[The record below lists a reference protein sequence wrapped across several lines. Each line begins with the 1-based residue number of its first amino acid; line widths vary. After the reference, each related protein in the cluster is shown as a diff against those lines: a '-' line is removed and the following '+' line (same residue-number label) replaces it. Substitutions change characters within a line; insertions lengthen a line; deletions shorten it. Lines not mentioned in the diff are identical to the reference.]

1 MFKSIILQ
9 IFIVL
14 FVICNCEEYNS
25 EANLLKS
32 EHEEILNSEN
42 QDKNISLNVV
52 HAADLNINVTS
63 NGTAQ
68 NAEEI
73 INKTRK
79 FVKCLSEM
87 GTSTVQLTNDTE
99 LIKLLQADPKVTDRD
114 VPGLCVVVLFY
125 SKYCP
130 FSSMAAPHYNA
141 LPRAFPDIKIV
152 AINAMM
158 YHLFNTQNGIVGVPS
173 LMLFHSGRPIAK
185 FNDSE
190 YTLEMFSKFVS
201 KYTGLTAMEKSIVT
215 SADFAGPVV
224 SSPSKDSDVFLI
236 ISWLFII
243 ICSGYYF
250 TKSKWWIWII
260 EAIQSNWRE
269 SEAHANHDHI
279 D

>member
-1 MFKSIILQ
+1 MFKLVIY
-9 IFIVL
+9 IFLVL
-14 FVICNCEEYNS
+14 FSLCNCEEHISNTI
-25 EANLLKS
+25 LLKS
-32 EHEEILNSEN
+32 ENEETLNFEN
-42 QDKNISLNVV
+42 QEGNTSMNELNATELNTNLTINHTVQS
-52 HAADLNINVTS
+52 AD
-63 NGTAQ
+63 
-68 NAEEI
+68 EI

-79 FVKCLSEM
+79 YVKCLPGL
-87 GTSTVQLTNDTE
+87 GTSTVQLANDTE

-130 FSSMAAPHYNA
+130 FSSMAAPYYNA
-141 LPRAFPDIKIV
+141 LPRAFPDIKMV

-190 YTLEMFSKFVS
+190 YTLEMFSKFIS

-224 SSPSKDSDVFLI
+224 SSPSKESDVFLI
-236 ISWLFII
+236 MSWLFII

-250 TKSKWWIWII
+250 TKSKWWTWII
-260 EAIQSNWRE
+260 EAVQSNWRE

>member
-1 MFKSIILQ
+1 MFEGVLLY
-9 IFIVL
+9 IFIAL
-14 FVICNCEEYNS
+14 FVLCNCEEYNS
-25 EANLLKS
+25 DANLVKS
-32 EHEEILNSEN
+32 ETEELLNLQN
-42 QDKNISLNVV
+42 QDKNTSRNE
-52 HAADLNINVTS
+52 INATELS
-63 NGTAQ
+63 MNMTGNDTAQ

-79 FVKCLSEM
+79 FVKCLAEM

-130 FSSMAAPHYNA
+130 FSSMATPHYNA
-141 LPRAFPDIKIV
+141 LPRAFPDIKMV

-190 YTLEMFSKFVS
+190 YTLEMFSKFIS

-224 SSPSKDSDVFLI
+224 SSPSKDSDIFLI

-250 TKSKWWIWII
+250 TKSKWWTWII

>member
-1 MFKSIILQ
+1 MFEGVLLY
-9 IFIVL
+9 IFIAL
-14 FVICNCEEYNS
+14 FVLCNCEEYNS
-25 EANLLKS
+25 DANLVKS
-32 EHEEILNSEN
+32 ETEELLNLQN
-42 QDKNISLNVV
+42 QDKNTSRNE
-52 HAADLNINVTS
+52 INATELS
-63 NGTAQ
+63 MNMTGNDTAQ

-79 FVKCLSEM
+79 FVKCLAEM

-130 FSSMAAPHYNA
+130 FSSMATPHYNA
-141 LPRAFPDIKIV
+141 LPRAFPDIKMV

-190 YTLEMFSKFVS
+190 YTLEMFSKFIS

-224 SSPSKDSDVFLI
+224 SSPSKDSDIFLI

-243 ICSGYYF
+243 TCSGYYF
-250 TKSKWWIWII
+250 TKSKWWTWII